1 MSGFMESPGVLGKG
15 CLSTGEG
22 GCLLE
27 LGRGSRCE
35 AGGYLRLF
43 RLEKGSL
50 GTEFRRGEV
59 PLVVGSLTH

>member
-15 CLSTGEG
+15 CLSTDEG

-43 RLEKGSL
+43 RLEKGHWEQNL
-50 GTEFRRGEV
+50 GGVKF
-59 PLVVGSLTH
+59 LW